1 MTDAPDTVT
10 DALSLLAS
18 KGYTADVQLIDG
30 SLRWREGDATCA
42 PDEAVVEELYRF
54 EGESDP
60 GDEMVVL
67 GVRDPVT
74 GVRGALASAYGPAGD
89 PEVADHVQVLATRY
103 HEAN

>member
-18 KGYTADVQLIDG
+18 KGYRADVQLIDG
-30 SLRWREGDATCA
+30 SLRWRDAGASCA
-42 PDEAVVEELYRF
+42 PDEAVVEEMFRF

-60 GDEMVVL
+60 GDEMVVF

-74 GVRGALASAYGPAGD
+74 GVRGAVASAYGPAGD
-89 PEVADHVQVLATRY
+89 PEVIDHVKVLASRY
-103 HEAN
+103 HEAS